1 MKNKFFINFNY
12 FVLKNKKSI
21 TINIIININLIVLNM
36 SLAFIN
42 PFKNE
47 LFELFIFL
55 QKNIETS
62 VILIIIMIPNKLT
75 IYI

>member
-1 MKNKFFINFNY
+1 
-12 FVLKNKKSI
+12 
-21 TINIIININLIVLNM
+21 M

-47 LFELFIFL
+47 LLESFIFL
-55 QKNIETS
+55 RKNIETS
-62 VILIIIMIPNKLT
+62 VILIIIKIPIKLT

>member
-1 MKNKFFINFNY
+1 
-12 FVLKNKKSI
+12 
-21 TINIIININLIVLNM
+21 M